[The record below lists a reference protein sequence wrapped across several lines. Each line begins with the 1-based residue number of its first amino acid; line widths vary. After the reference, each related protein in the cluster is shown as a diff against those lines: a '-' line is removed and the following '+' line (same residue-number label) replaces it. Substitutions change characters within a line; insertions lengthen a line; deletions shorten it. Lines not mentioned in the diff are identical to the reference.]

1 MDLAITIDAA
11 RLKPE
16 LFVYL
21 FICCLIFFSLG
32 LIAIKFILHHE
43 VVIERA
49 DIKQVAVVSAIAATA
64 AAFRSWLF
72 ALLDERKRRKKPP
85 E

>member
-1 MDLAITIDAA
+1 MIKNKPTIGRLLLAI
-11 RLKPE
+11 
-16 LFVYL
+16 VYL
-21 FICCLIFFSLG
+21 FICCLIFFSLA
-32 LIAIKFILHHE
+32 LIAIKFIIHHE

-72 ALLDERKRRKKPP
+72 ALLDERKMRKKPP